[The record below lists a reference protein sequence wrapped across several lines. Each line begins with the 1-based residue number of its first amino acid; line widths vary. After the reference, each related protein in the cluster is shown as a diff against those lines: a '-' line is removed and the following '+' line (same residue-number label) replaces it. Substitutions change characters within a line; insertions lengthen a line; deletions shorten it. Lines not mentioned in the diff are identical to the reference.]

1 MHFKQNGR
9 RVGRLRLLLSRH
21 LVSLVGPIKILQF
34 ALVNQ
39 ENRMLIDL
47 SGRTA
52 LVTGGS
58 RGIGRAIAERFA
70 RSGADVAIVARRQEV
85 IDETLKALHGQ
96 VTGRVEGFSCDVS
109 DPEAIE
115 RCHADIVRRLGTV
128 DILVNNAGSSQ
139 RSPFL
144 EMTREH
150 LTEDFDLK
158 VQAAIRISQ
167 LVIPGMQAQR
177 WGRILNIVTTA
188 AKTPSAASA
197 PTTLSRA
204 AGMALI
210 KAMANEF
217 AGDNILVNG
226 IAVGII
232 RSDQI
237 MRAHRA
243 QAPGTSIEDFVS
255 ARVRREGIPLGR
267 IGEAEEV
274 GNLACFLASD
284 AAAYI
289 TGTAINIDGG
299 RCAVL

>member
-1 MHFKQNGR
+1 
-9 RVGRLRLLLSRH
+9 
-21 LVSLVGPIKILQF
+21 
-34 ALVNQ
+34 
-39 ENRMLIDL
+39 
-47 SGRTA
+47 
-52 LVTGGS
+52 
-58 RGIGRAIAERFA
+58 
-70 RSGADVAIVARRQEV
+70 
-85 IDETLKALHGQ
+85 
-96 VTGRVEGFSCDVS
+96 
-109 DPEAIE
+109 
-115 RCHADIVRRLGTV
+115 
-128 DILVNNAGSSQ
+128 
-139 RSPFL
+139 
-144 EMTREH
+144 MTRGH